1 MYSNGVWNL
10 VEAPEGIKPIGC
22 KQVYKRKKW
31 VDGKVETY
39 KARLVAKSYNQ
50 KLGFDYE
57 ETFAPGAMLKSI
69 IILLSIAAY
78 LDYEIWKMD
87 VKATFL
93 NDDLEESIYMM

>member
-1 MYSNGVWNL
+1 M
-10 VEAPEGIKPIGC
+10 
-22 KQVYKRKKW
+22 
-31 VDGKVETY
+31 
-39 KARLVAKSYNQ
+39 VAKSYNQ